1 MLTGVFDRLI
11 KYFLPKALTG
21 TSCSIPISCVLPVPA
36 SFILPPQLPD
46 VTTISLSLDEKTLVP
61 KELLFP
67 IHDLLK
73 IKLSPSF
80 NVIVLLLAKPVG
92 VYQAL
97 VELSTTLLPSSKDI
111 TLIKS

>member
-11 KYFLPKALTG
+11 RYFLPKALTG
-21 TSCSIPISCVLPVPA
+21 TSCSIPISCAFTEP
-36 SFILPPQLPD
+36 SSSLPPQLPD